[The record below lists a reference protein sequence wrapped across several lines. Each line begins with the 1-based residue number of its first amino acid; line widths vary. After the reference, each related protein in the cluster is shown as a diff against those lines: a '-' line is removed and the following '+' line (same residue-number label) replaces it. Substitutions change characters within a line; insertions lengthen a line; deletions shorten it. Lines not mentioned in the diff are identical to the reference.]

1 MLIWKKRIKVMSISR
16 TTGDFVRMFD
26 KETKG
31 KIHWGVS
38 SQEKFSRRKPLV
50 QRSALHTEK
59 GSWTGYSRRNWCIIS
74 NGSGGGGVFFFFFEF
89 HLPTLEKEY
98 VCTAVSYC
106 FDLLVNLLQE
116 AFPVSSGSN

>member
-16 TTGDFVRMFD
+16 TTGDFVRVFD

-50 QRSALHTEK
+50 QRSVLHTEK

-74 NGSGGGGVFFFFFEF
+74 NGSGGGGVFFFFWNFTCQP
-89 HLPTLEKEY
+89 LKRNMY
-98 VCTAVSYC
+98 VLLFLIVSTC
-106 FDLLVNLLQE
+106 W
-116 AFPVSSGSN
+116 